1 MKTIKFIGDSS
12 VEKQFVATLR
22 KNVNDYFKQKGISVK
37 GNHTMYIKSVVM
49 LSLYVLPFVLL
60 LIVPMAAWVAVV
72 FVIVMGIGEAGIGMS
87 VMHDASHGAFS
98 NKKTVNEFFS
108 STMFLLGSNT
118 FNWKIQH
125 TVLHH
130 TFTNIY
136 GYDPDID
143 TKAVIR
149 LSEHAP
155 HKRYHRYQYFFACL
169 LYGFMTLFKLVADIS
184 QLLDFSRKGI
194 TRQHGRNP
202 GLEMF
207 KLLVTKVVYF
217 SLIIGLPLWLTDFKW
232 WQVLTGFSILHLTA
246 GIIMS
251 TVFQMA
257 HVVEGARQPL
267 PDSNGV
273 IHHEWIVHELM
284 TTSDFARGNH
294 FLNWYIGGLNFQI
307 EHHLFP
313 NICHIHYRDIAPIVE
328 KTALEFGFAYNLKPS
343 FTAAFL
349 SHARRLKELGKSKS

>member
-1 MKTIKFIGDSS
+1 MKTIKFIGENS
-12 VEKQFVATLR
+12 VEKQFVSALR

-37 GNHTMYIKSVVM
+37 GNYTMYIKSVVM
-49 LSLYVLPFVLL
+49 LSLYLAPFVILL
-60 LIVPMAAWVAVV
+60 TIPTATWIAVV
-72 FVIVMGIGEAGIGMS
+72 LVIIMGIGEAGIGMS
-87 VMHDASHGAFS
+87 VMHDASHNAFS
-98 NKKTVNEFFS
+98 YNKKVNEFFS
-108 STMFLLGSNT
+108 STIFLLGSNT

-125 TVLHH
+125 TILHH
-130 TFTNIY
+130 TYTNIF

-155 HKRYHRYQYFFACL
+155 HKSYHRYQFVFAYF
-169 LYGFMTLFKLVADIS
+169 LYGLMTLFKLMGDIS
-184 QLLDFSRKGI
+184 QLIDFNRKGI
-194 TRQHGRNP
+194 TRELGRSP

-207 KLLVTKVVYF
+207 KLLLTKVIYI
-217 SLIIGLPLWLTDFKW
+217 SLIIGLPLWLTEYKW
-232 WQVLTGFSILHLTA
+232 WQVIIGFCILHLTA

-267 PDSNGV
+267 PDSNSI

-284 TTSDFARGNH
+284 TTSDFARSNH

-313 NICHIHYRDIAPIVE
+313 NICHIHYRKIAPIVE
-328 KTALEFGFAYNLKPS
+328 KTAHEFGFEYNLKPS

-349 SHARRLKELGKSKS
+349 SHARRLKELGKSIA